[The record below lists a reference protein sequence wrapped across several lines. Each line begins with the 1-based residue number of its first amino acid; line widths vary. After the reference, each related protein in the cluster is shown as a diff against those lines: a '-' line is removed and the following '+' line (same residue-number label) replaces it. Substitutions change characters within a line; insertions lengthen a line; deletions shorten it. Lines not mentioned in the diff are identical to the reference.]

1 MRQHGKG
8 LAEMYANTCRIV
20 GPSNIREV
28 DEGEMKYFVLDDSM
42 LEVEWERIEREM
54 AAWS

>member
-8 LAEMYANTCRIV
+8 LAEIYANTCRIA

-28 DEGEMKYFVLDDSM
+28 VEGEMDDFVLDDSM
-42 LEVEWERIEREM
+42 LEIDWLLTER
-54 AAWS
+54 ACQ

>member
-8 LAEMYANTCRIV
+8 LAEMYANTCRIA

-28 DEGEMKYFVLDDSM
+28 NEGDEDFVLDDSV
-42 LEVEWERIEREM
+42 LEIDWELARC
-54 AAWS
+54 A